1 MLEIDGTSHIHEH
14 THSRTYTQA
23 PAAQDG
29 GVFVR
34 PVILDRWGE
43 GWRDGEREGTSD
55 EEQKLLPSFRCGNYP
70 FSFGWEH
77 YPLWLSYSAW

>member
-1 MLEIDGTSHIHEH
+1 MGLHTYTS
-14 THSRTYTQA
+14 TLSRTYTQA

-43 GWRDGEREGTSD
+43 GWRDGERESTSD
-55 EEQKLLPSFRCGNYP
+55 NYP
-70 FSFGWEH
+70 FSFGSEH
-77 YPLWLSYSAW
+77 YLL